1 MSLLSVEQLHKSFT
15 TGLWGAS
22 KVLNDVSFEIAEGKI
37 TGFIG
42 ANGSGKTTTI
52 KCIFDLI
59 HADSGTIR
67 FWNNQSISSAVK
79 MQIGFL
85 PESPKLYDFLTA
97 SETLKYFYNIHSI
110 AGDFNQLQEQAL
122 TDVGLIDAKDK
133 TVKSFSKGMQ
143 QRLGLAILLIKK
155 PRFLILD
162 EPMSGLDPEGRG
174 MIKRIIKN
182 LNAKGITI
190 LFSTHIM
197 SDIIE
202 LCDDLIVIQ
211 KGKIVYRTNNAR
223 AVRET
228 DLMPF
233 FDAESGNV

>member
-1 MSLLSVEQLHKSFT
+1 MSLLTVDQLHKSFPV
-15 TGLWGAS
+15 GLWGSS
-22 KVLNDVSFEIAEGKI
+22 KVLNNVSFEITEGRI

-59 HADSGTIR
+59 HADSGSIR
-67 FWNNQSISSAVK
+67 FWNNQTISSAVK

-85 PESPKLYDFLTA
+85 PERPHLYDFLTA
-97 SETLKYFYNIHSI
+97 SETLKYFYDIHSI
-110 AGDFNQLQEQAL
+110 EGDFNHLQEQAL
-122 TDVGLIDAKDK
+122 KDVGLSHAKDK

-162 EPMSGLDPEGRG
+162 EPMSGLDPEGRS

-182 LNAKGITI
+182 LNLKGITI

-197 SDIIE
+197 SDINE
-202 LCDDLIVIQ
+202 LCDHLIVIQ
-211 KGKIVYRTNNAR
+211 KGKITFRSTDAR
-223 AVRET
+223 AVQEK

-233 FDAESGNV
+233 FDSEGGAG